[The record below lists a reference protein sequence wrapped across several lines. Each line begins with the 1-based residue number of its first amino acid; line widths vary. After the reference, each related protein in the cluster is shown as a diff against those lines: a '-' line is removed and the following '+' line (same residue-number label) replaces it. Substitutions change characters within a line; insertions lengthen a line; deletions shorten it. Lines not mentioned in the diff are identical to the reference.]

1 VSSVP
6 DARARELGPAA
17 VLAPAAAAGV
27 VAALAVLELGA
38 AAGGS
43 RFTPPGA
50 AGAGLFPAPGP
61 ALQDALLPALGLLA
75 VGYAITVAAAGG
87 LGRRTAWTAVLAAHA
102 LVLAGPLL
110 VSQDV
115 FNYVAYARLGALHG
129 LDPYVHGPAA
139 APHDPVFAWVG
150 WQHVPSAYGPL
161 FTLLSYAVAPLGV
174 FGAVWALKVVAAV
187 ASLATVG
194 LTGRCARRLGRSEAA
209 AVAVVGLNPLWLV
222 WALGGAHNDM
232 LLVLGLTGA
241 IALRLSGRPV
251 GAGAAAVAAA
261 AVKLTGAVALPF
273 LMLGRDRVRT
283 AAGAAA
289 ATVVVGAAA
298 LAAFGGDSLGF
309 LGVLQGHADST
320 SPGSLPVEVARLTG
334 ARPGAG
340 GQVLAIDAALV
351 LGLVYVAWR
360 AHRAR
365 DWLSGLA
372 WALLLTAVVT
382 PWCLP
387 WYLTW
392 PLPAAVLCRDR
403 RALAAVLV
411 VQALV
416 IVQRMGPLM

>member
-1 VSSVP
+1 MSSVP
-6 DARARELGPAA
+6 EARARDLGRAA
-17 VLAPAAAAGV
+17 ALAPAAAAAV
-27 VAALAVLELGA
+27 VAALLLVEFAA

-50 AGAGLFPAPGP
+50 AGAGLITAPGP

-75 VGYAITVAAAGG
+75 VAYGVTVAAAGG
-87 LGRRTAWTAVLAAHA
+87 LSRRAAWMAVLAAHA

-129 LDPYVHGPAA
+129 LDPYAHGPAA

-150 WQHVPSAYGPL
+150 WQDVPSAYGPL

-174 FGAVWALKVVAAV
+174 FGAVWALKIVAAA
-187 ASLATVG
+187 ASLATVL
-194 LTGRCARRLGRSEAA
+194 LTGRCARRLGRPEAEA
-209 AVAVVGLNPLWLV
+209 IAVVGLNPLWLV

-232 LLVLGLTGA
+232 LLVLGLTSA
-241 IALRLSGRPV
+241 IALRLSGRPA

-261 AVKLTGAVALPF
+261 AVKLTGAVALPL
-273 LMLGRDRVRT
+273 LMLGRGRVRT
-283 AAGAAA
+283 LAGAAA
-289 ATVVVGAAA
+289 ATLVVGATAI
-298 LAAFGGDSLGF
+298 AAFGGHSLGF
-309 LGVLQGHADST
+309 LGVLQAHASATST
-320 SPGSLPVEVARLTG
+320 GSLPVEVARLTG
-334 ARPGAG
+334 ATPGAG
-340 GQVLAIDAALV
+340 DQVLAIDVALI
-351 LGLVYVAWR
+351 LGLAYVAWR
-360 AHRAR
+360 AHRAG

-403 RALAAVLV
+403 RALTAVLV

-416 IVQRMGPLM
+416 IVQRMGLVA